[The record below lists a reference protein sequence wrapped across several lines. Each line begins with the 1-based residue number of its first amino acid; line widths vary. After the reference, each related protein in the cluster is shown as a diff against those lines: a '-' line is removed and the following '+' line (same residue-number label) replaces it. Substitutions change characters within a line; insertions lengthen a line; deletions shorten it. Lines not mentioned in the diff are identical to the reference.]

1 MRKILSLLL
10 ALLSCNAVAQTTLT
24 DNDLRKLFI
33 ITGTSAI
40 STPNR
45 YGGVVLFKS
54 FFEIYGNACS
64 LKKHYNTTI
73 FIDEEGGSVV
83 RIPSANTPSP
93 LQSKKMDT
101 VNFYSG
107 VEYSAKKLKES
118 CVDVN
123 LAPFVEASKYTT
135 RSYSSQTN
143 EVIEKASVFSRAMQS
158 QGIKTVVKHFP
169 AWNQNCESIYNI
181 DSLKLTL
188 KPKSEVLKCSLHDS
202 DKVLFEEKAKV
213 FVSVPSNAVM
223 ISNNVIPE
231 LGQYPN
237 TMNPKIRDILR
248 KDLGY
253 KNVLISDALWEIQAS
268 PKAVLMALK
277 VVDWVMV
284 GEADDAEKAI
294 PAIRT
299 AINEG
304 ELTEEEISE
313 KIRLIESFKQGIQE

>member
-1 MRKILSLLL
+1 MRKRLSLLL

-40 STPNR
+40 STNNS

-54 FFEIYGNACS
+54 FFDIYGNACG

-73 FIDEEGGSVV
+73 FVDEEGGSVV

-93 LQSKKMDT
+93 VQSKKLHT

-107 VEYSAKKLKES
+107 VEYSAKKLKEF

-143 EVIEKASVFSRAMQS
+143 EVIEKATVFSKAMQS
-158 QGIKTVVKHFP
+158 QGIRTVVKHFP

-188 KPKSEVLKCSLHDS
+188 RPRSEVLKCSLPDS
-202 DKVLFEEKAKV
+202 SRNLFYEKAKV
-213 FVSVPSNAVM
+213 FTAVPSNAIMV
-223 ISNNVIPE
+223 SNNVIPE
-231 LGQYPN
+231 LGKYPN
-237 TMNPKIRDILR
+237 TMNPKIKDIIR

-253 KNVLISDALWEIQAS
+253 RNVIISDALWEIQAS
-268 PKAVLMALK
+268 PKAIMMALK
-277 VVDWVMV
+277 VVDWVMI

-294 PAIRT
+294 PEIRKAIDS
-299 AINEG
+299 G
-304 ELTEEEISE
+304 EFTEEEIRE
-313 KIRLIESFKQGIQE
+313 KIQLIESFKQNI